1 MHEQNSKYSAYEPV
15 TEEATWEELPQVADA
30 PPPARRP
37 YEVVWNV
44 ERQRFKIYPIAV
56 RIGEAGAAI
65 VLYVFL
71 KVGQAVWFLV
81 LVLWTAFISVLLS
94 LSAAVRDT
102 AGQAMRTRTR
112 TGTRTGGQGQAD
124 KDYATTRTSK
134 ADINVDVRV
143 SVKNERHG

>member
-1 MHEQNSKYSAYEPV
+1 MHEQNTKYSANEPI
-15 TEEATWEELPQVADA
+15 TEDATWEELPQAADA

-44 ERQRFKIYPIAV
+44 ERQRFKIHPVAV
-56 RIGEAGAAI
+56 QIGEAGAAI

-81 LVLWTAFISVLLS
+81 LVLWTALVSVLLS

-112 TGTRTGGQGQAD
+112 TDGQGQAD
-124 KDYATTRTSK
+124 KDYTITRTSK

>member
-1 MHEQNSKYSAYEPV
+1 MQEQNPKYSACDPV
-15 TEEATWEELPQVADA
+15 TEDATWEELPQAADT

-37 YEVVWNV
+37 YEVVWKV

-56 RIGEAGAAI
+56 RIGETGAAI

-81 LVLWTAFISVLLS
+81 LVLWTAFVSVLLS

-102 AGQAMRTRTR
+102 AGQAMRTR
-112 TGTRTGGQGQAD
+112 TRTGGQGQAD

>member
-1 MHEQNSKYSAYEPV
+1 MHEQNPKYSACDPI
-15 TEEATWEELPQVADA
+15 TEDATWEELPQAADA
-30 PPPARRP
+30 PPPARCP

-44 ERQRFKIYPIAV
+44 ERQRFKIHPVAV
-56 RIGEAGAAI
+56 QIGEAGAAI

-81 LVLWTAFISVLLS
+81 LVLWTALVSVLLS

-112 TGTRTGGQGQAD
+112 TSGQGQAD

>member
-1 MHEQNSKYSAYEPV
+1 MHEQNPKYSACEPV
-15 TEEATWEELPQVADA
+15 TEDATWEELPQVADA

-56 RIGEAGAAI
+56 WIGEAGAAI

-81 LVLWTAFISVLLS
+81 LVLWTAFVSVLLS

-102 AGQAMRTRTR
+102 AGQAMRTRT
-112 TGTRTGGQGQAD
+112 GTGGQGQAD